1 MRKDCHSVLDA
12 RRLSLKFVAV
22 VIVSLAMI
30 PSVASNTGC
39 SLQDVSYYKEEYWRT
54 AVLYQT
60 ILESSLEWTPDGELI
75 VFRPVIN
82 AKGEGSA
89 YVVRSD
95 GSDIKRISKSD
106 YDDYFVEMGHTIS
119 PDGNRLVYITSRHQD
134 GRGLDLETS
143 NLDGSDRR
151 RLMQKEGLL
160 GGSPAWSPDGTRIA
174 FIDNVSGNEEL
185 GIIRADGSIELQA
198 NLRARIGYRTG
209 RGPQWS
215 PDGQAIA
222 FVAQVGTGA
231 VLYSLNPD
239 GTGLIETFAAPV
251 PQQWKNSISNPSW
264 SANGE
269 WLAFALSYDVAA
281 LHENNGL
288 YVVKPDGTGLRRL
301 VAWPEQ
307 VESVDWS
314 PDGEEILTGNG
325 LIVKIV
331 DGDTRRVLPL
341 GLSKRTVWSPDGSQM
356 AVLTMGGQLIVAN
369 RDGSDRRNL
378 MQAEVP

>member
-1 MRKDCHSVLDA
+1 MIVALVIF
-12 RRLSLKFVAV
+12 LS
-22 VIVSLAMI
+22 
-30 PSVASNTGC
+30 PASGAGFLTD
-39 SLQDVSYYKEEYWRT
+39 LSYHKEQYWWNV
-54 AVLYQT
+54 VLYQA
-60 ILESSLEWTPDGELI
+60 ILESSLGWTPDGEQI

-89 YVVRSD
+89 YVMRSD
-95 GSDIKRISKSD
+95 GSEIKRISKSD

-119 PDGNRLVYITSRHQD
+119 PDGNRLVYATSRHQD

-151 RLMQKEGLL
+151 RLTQD
-160 GGSPAWSPDGTRIA
+160 GGQLSVAPDWSPDGTRIA
-174 FIDNVSGNEEL
+174 FIDTASPNDKL
-185 GIIRADGSIELQA
+185 KIIRIDGTIELQTDI
-198 NLRARIGYRTG
+198 RARIRYKTG

-215 PDGQAIA
+215 PDGRTIA

-231 VLYSLNPD
+231 VLYSLKPD

-264 SANGE
+264 SPDGE

-281 LHENNGL
+281 LRENNGL

-314 PDGEEILTGNG
+314 HGNRWRGDPHGERI
-325 LIVKIV
+325 
-331 DGDTRRVLPL
+331 DR
-341 GLSKRTVWSPDGSQM
+341 KRK
-356 AVLTMGGQLIVAN
+356 
-369 RDGSDRRNL
+369 
-378 MQAEVP
+378 